1 MHPILRGGLA
11 GLAGTGLMTAV
22 IAAARASGL
31 LWVPPPA
38 QITGNVMRKTGA
50 GAGAPRPVWLA
61 AHTAYG
67 AICGSAYGLIR
78 PALPASPVAAGLA
91 HGGAVWALSYLGL
104 MPALGL
110 YPWPDDDSRPR
121 AAVMIIAHAVFGIVT
136 AAVDEWLSHHQEDGR

>member
-11 GLAGTGLMTAV
+11 GLAGTGLMTVV
-22 IAAARASGL
+22 IAAAKASGL
-31 LWVPPPA
+31 LWLPAPA

-61 AHTAYG
+61 AHTGYG
-67 AICGSAYGLIR
+67 AIWGSAYGLIR
-78 PALPASPVAAGLA
+78 PALPSSPVVAGLA

-121 AAVMIIAHAVFGIVT
+121 AGVMIIAHAVYGIVT
-136 AAVDEWLSHHQEDGR
+136 AAAEEWLAHHQDAGR